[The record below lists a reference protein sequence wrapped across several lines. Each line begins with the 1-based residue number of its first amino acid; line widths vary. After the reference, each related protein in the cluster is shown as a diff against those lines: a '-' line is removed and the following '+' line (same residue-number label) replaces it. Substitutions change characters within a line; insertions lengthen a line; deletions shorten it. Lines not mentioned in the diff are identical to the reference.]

1 MMKARRGYEPMFG
14 GCMSDVFVSYK
25 TEDRPRVAP
34 LVAALESDGFTVW
47 WDTQIAA
54 GSEWRQDIQEQ
65 LDAAGCVIVVW
76 SKRSV
81 GPEGRFVRDE
91 ANRAQRRGSYLP
103 VRIDRV
109 EPPLG
114 FGELHAIQLQGWKG
128 ARADPRYRALL
139 DAVRAVIA
147 GEKPPVVTDQRS
159 NIVSRRSVLIGGG
172 ASAAVIAAVGSW
184 ALLKPGRAGAANSI
198 AVLPFANLS
207 GDPRQDYFSAGIAE
221 ELRSALS
228 RLQGLRVAGR
238 ISSEAVRSLD
248 ARIAARRLR
257 VANILTGSVRRA
269 PGMVRITSQLIEG
282 RSGIEQWSASYD
294 RPEGNVLAIQTDIA
308 ENVITALSLKLG
320 RADVQ
325 ALTAGGTRDPEAH
338 DLYLRAIT
346 QAQNDDSETSL
357 RQANALLDAAIAK
370 DPRFAKAYAAKS
382 RNLSYIADVGRSPE
396 EIAEGY
402 DSAVAAAKRAV
413 SLAPRL
419 PDGYAALADAL
430 YGQRKISAAMR
441 QIVTGS
447 SFAPNDLQLL
457 QAAVIAFV
465 AGAQTRRA
473 LSFAD
478 RMIEIDPLNPLSH
491 RRRYYA
497 LFYGRQYDACIAE
510 AQRTLKLAPGL
521 ALPPYFIALSLI
533 MKNQPKEAQKY
544 LEMLAPDLTVR
555 LAAEAI
561 VASKVGDKSRSE
573 RKLDQLKS
581 IYGDAASYQFA
592 QAYAQ
597 GGQRERAF
605 IALERGFAV
614 NDPGLNTLRVD
625 PLFDPLRRD
634 PRFAA
639 MLKRVDVAA

>member
-1 MMKARRGYEPMFG
+1 
-14 GCMSDVFVSYK
+14 MSDVFVSYK
-25 TEDRPRVAP
+25 AEDRPRVAP
-34 LVAALESDGFTVW
+34 LVEALESEGLSVW

-65 LDAAGCVIVVW
+65 LDAARCVIVVW

-91 ANRAQRRGSYLP
+91 ASRAQRRGTYLP

-114 FGELHAIQLQGWKG
+114 FGELHAIPLHDLKG
-128 ARADPRYRALL
+128 AKSDARYRTLL
-139 DAVRAVIA
+139 DAVRAVMA
-147 GEKPPVVTDQRS
+147 GESPRS
-159 NIVSRRSVLIGGG
+159 IPAAGPRGISRRSALGG
-172 ASAAVIAAVGSW
+172 ASVAIAAAIGGW
-184 ALLKPGRAGAANSI
+184 ALLKPGKAGAANSI

-207 GDPRQDYFSAGIAE
+207 GDSRQEYFSAGIAE

-248 ARIAARRLR
+248 ARTAARRLR
-257 VANILTGSVRRA
+257 VVNILTGSVRRA
-269 PGMVRITSQLIEG
+269 PGMVRITSQLIDG
-282 RSGIEQWSASYD
+282 RNGIEQWSASYD

-308 ENVITALSLKLG
+308 ENVIAALSVELG
-320 RADVQ
+320 RTGVQ
-325 ALTAGGTRDPEAH
+325 ALTEGGTTNAEAH
-338 DLYLRAIT
+338 DLYLRATT

-357 RQANALLDAAIAK
+357 HEANALLDAALAK
-370 DPRFAKAYAAKS
+370 DPRFARAYAAKS

-396 EIAEGY
+396 EIAQGY
-402 DSAVAAAKRAV
+402 AAAVIAAKRAV

-419 PDGYAALADAL
+419 PDGYAGLADAL
-430 YGQRKISAAMR
+430 YGQRKISAAMQ
-441 QIVTGS
+441 QIELGS

-457 QAAVIAFV
+457 QAAVVAFV

-473 LSFAD
+473 LSYAD
-478 RMIEIDPLNPLSH
+478 RMVEIDPLNPLSH

-497 LFYGRQYDACIAE
+497 LFYDRQYDACIAE
-510 AQRTLKLAPGL
+510 AKRTLKLAPGL

-533 MKNQPKEAQKY
+533 VKNQPKEAQRY
-544 LEMLAPDLTVR
+544 LEMLPPDLTVR

-561 VASKVGDKSRSE
+561 VAGRVGDRALSD

-597 GGQRERAF
+597 RGQRERAF
-605 IALERGFAV
+605 TALERGFAV

-625 PLFDPLRRD
+625 PLFDPIHGDL
-634 PRFAA
+634 RFAA
-639 MLKRVDVAA
+639 MLKRVDVTV